1 MILKIL
7 ITAIAVIV
15 ALGVLRV
22 AGGRSTA
29 SVARD
34 KARRSIAKRQRESAP
49 MIRCARCGA
58 WHDPA
63 EPCACTSSSR
73 TDNP

>member
-7 ITAIAVIV
+7 ITAIAVIL

-58 WHDPA
+58 WHDPV
-63 EPCACTSSSR
+63 EPCGACTPSR
-73 TDNP
+73 TDKP

>member
-1 MILKIL
+1 MILKFL
-7 ITAIAVIV
+7 VTVIAVIV
-15 ALGVLRV
+15 ALAVLRV

-34 KARRSIAKRQRESAP
+34 RARRALDRRRRESAP
-49 MIRCARCGA
+49 MVRCARCDA

-63 EPCACTSSSR
+63 ESCACTSSR
-73 TDNP
+73 TDNE